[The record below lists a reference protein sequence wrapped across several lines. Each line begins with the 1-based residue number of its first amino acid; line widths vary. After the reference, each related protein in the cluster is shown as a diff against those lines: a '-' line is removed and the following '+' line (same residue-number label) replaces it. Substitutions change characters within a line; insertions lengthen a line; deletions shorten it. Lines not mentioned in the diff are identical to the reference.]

1 MDETRIVFQQLFSNP
16 TALLCI
22 ALGLLAVFLGLLIF
36 DSFWRRKR
44 HRHRHRFEPPRP
56 TFRQRLLKPFAQIRA
71 MWRLLH
77 DLARRRARRRARA
90 ERLAEQMRRYSK

>member
-1 MDETRIVFQQLFSNP
+1 MDDTQIVLHELFSNP
-16 TALLCI
+16 TALLYI
-22 ALGLLAVFLGLLIF
+22 ALAILALFLGLLIF
-36 DSFWRRKR
+36 DPFRRRKR

-71 MWRLLH
+71 IWRLLH